1 MDFRRVDLPRQI
13 SNLDHRN
20 LYSIKRMIN
29 NLINEFDNS
38 LENKDKMKAKQ
49 ILEFTKQLYLKIHEP
64 YPMWAKKLDLAVKTM
79 DKRVANA

>member
-1 MDFRRVDLPRQI
+1 MDFRRMDMPRQV

-29 NLINEFDNS
+29 NFINEFNNA
-38 LENKDKMKAKQ
+38 LENKDKITAKQ
-49 ILEFTKQLYLKIHEP
+49 LLEFTKQLYLKIQEP

-79 DKRVANA
+79 DKRVAK